1 MARLLAFAGA
11 IVFGAAD
18 FLGGLASRRWA
29 AIPVV
34 LVSQLVGG
42 LLLLVILLV
51 LGDPFP
57 LRDFGIGAIAG
68 VLGFGALIVFFKALQ
83 GGVMSIVAPTTSAVA
98 GLLPVTAGLFLF
110 GEQPGLLGIIGAGVA
125 LIAIVLLS
133 TSDTPNKSELTN
145 RQSLALATVAG
156 TGFGSFFVVIGQTD
170 ITSGLWPLAGARAI
184 SIPIGIALVLLT
196 RSAKAQVGALRIA
209 IVSGVLDMAG
219 NILTL
224 LALQRGLLSLIGV
237 LASLYPASTV
247 ILARVVL
254 HERMTR
260 KQLSGIA
267 MALLGV
273 ALISSA

>member
-1 MARLLAFAGA
+1 MLF
-11 IVFGAAD
+11 
-18 FLGGLASRRWA
+18 
-29 AIPVV
+29 
-34 LVSQLVGG
+34 
-42 LLLLVILLV
+42 

-68 VLGFGALIVFFKALQ
+68 TLGFGALIVFFRALE

-98 GLLPVTAGLFLF
+98 GLLPVTAGLVLF
-110 GEQPGLLGIIGAGVA
+110 GEQPGAFGILGAGIA

-133 TSDTPNKSELTN
+133 TSETANESALTN
-145 RQSLALATVAG
+145 RQSLMLAIIAG
-156 TGFGSFFVVIGQTD
+156 AGFGSFFVVIGQTD
-170 ITSGLWPLAGARAI
+170 ISSGLWPLAGARAV
-184 SIPIGIALVLLT
+184 SIPIGIALVMAT
-196 RSAKAQVGALRIA
+196 GTGQPRNGAVRIA
-209 IVSGVLDMAG
+209 IFSGVLDMAG

-254 HERMTR
+254 HEDMTR
-260 KQLSGIA
+260 KQLLGIVL
-267 MALLGV
+267 ALVGV